1 MFSFQHDQAAGLR
14 RFMAAPKPRVISV
27 ISALETTSSSSPEL
41 PRILANLAA
50 SLAMD
55 GKSTHIVSA
64 KPTDA
69 DSLKYYGLLK
79 SPVISDLLRA
89 NYALPH
95 SAQET
100 SHAFTASRLC
110 DSLEIEHDTAEQL
123 GQFLESM
130 AEQHDVVIVETALN
144 RHQSLPIP
152 ILNDGMI
159 IIQLNYKPASIK
171 LAYSLIK
178 QLHGTLGKR
187 SFGIL
192 VHSASAEQSE
202 TVFNNIAAVARQFLS
217 VELEHMGHI
226 PSDEH
231 IQKAHKLGRSV
242 VDAFPTSL
250 IAKSLRSLAKRLLG
264 DHRYSSELDS
274 RFDSSSIS

>member
-14 RFMAAPKPRVISV
+14 RFMAAPKPRIISV
-27 ISALETTSSSSPEL
+27 ISALGTTNSSYPEL

-55 GKSTHIVSA
+55 GRSTHIVSA
-64 KPTDA
+64 KETDA
-69 DSLKYYGLLK
+69 DSLKYYGLLNR
-79 SPVISDLLRA
+79 PVISDLVRG
-89 NYALPH
+89 NSVLPNTTEDH
-95 SAQET
+95 G
-100 SHAFTASRLC
+100 HVFTASRLC
-110 DSLEIEHDTAEQL
+110 DNPEIEHDTAEQL
-123 GQFLESM
+123 SQFLMVM
-130 AEQHDVVIVETALN
+130 AEQHDVVIVETAIN
-144 RHQSLPIP
+144 RHQSLPLQ

-171 LAYSLIK
+171 QAYSLIK

-192 VHSASAEQSE
+192 VNSTSAEQSE
-202 TVFNNIAAVARQFLS
+202 TVFNNIAAVARQFLG
-217 VELEHMGHI
+217 VELENMGHI